1 MQGKN
6 IINSGLTKKSE
17 IKMPKNLLLQIK
29 DGP

>member
-6 IINSGLTKKSE
+6 IRISGLTKKSE

-29 DGP
+29 DG